1 MTNNEDN
8 NQELEERQLN
18 TDTIQT
24 GTFYRDLAFNREEID
39 VENRTVSLAFSS
51 ENPVERFF
59 GEEILSHDPSAV
71 RMGRLK
77 DGGALLVDHDARDIV
92 GIVES
97 ADIGGDRRGRATV
110 RFGNST
116 RASEVWQDVQ
126 DGIRRHVSVGYVI
139 HELQQ
144 DAKRNSDGLDSFR
157 AVDWEPLEV
166 SLVSIPADNTVGVGR
181 SLEQVGED
189 ISTKVLRTESSSSSS
204 IKIMSDNDNIKDEQI
219 VAPVASSPSPTDV
232 RVLREDV
239 RRGEMERINSIEALG
254 SNHNNVELAREFI
267 GSGKSVD
274 DFKGALL
281 ERVAKPVASKDADAG
296 LSDSEVKQFSFRKA
310 INALANPHDRRAQE
324 EAAFE
329 FEASRAAADKAGVET
344 RGLRVPNEVLK
355 RDNTVGSATGGGH
368 LVGEDTTG
376 FIDRLTA
383 TSIAMQRGTTLGGL
397 VGDVAIPRMTGGATA
412 YWLAESGAPTES
424 AAAFDQVNLSPNTVA
439 GYIDISRKL
448 SKQSSVDVE
457 SLIRNDLA
465 RSLGLAIDAAAING
479 AGTDEPLGILGQTG
493 IGAVAGGAAG
503 AAPTWAH
510 LVDLESAI
518 AQDNA
523 LGGDLAYWSNYV
535 VSGKLKQ
542 TEKTSGVGDYILD
555 GNGVNGYNFE
565 LSNQIPST
573 LTKGVSGAVCSAII
587 FGNFADLI
595 IGMWGGLDL
604 TVDPYSEST
613 KGTIRVVAFQDM
625 DIALRHAESFAA
637 MQDVLTA

>member
-8 NQELEERQLN
+8 NKELEERQLN
-18 TDTIQT
+18 NDTIQT
-24 GTFYRDLAFNREEID
+24 GTFYRDLSFNREEID
-39 VENRTVSLAFSS
+39 VDNRTVSLAFSS

-59 GEEILSHDPSAV
+59 GEEILSHDPNAV

-97 ADIGGDRRGRATV
+97 AEIGGDRRGRATV

-116 RASEVWQDVQ
+116 RATEVWQDVQ

-144 DAKRNSDGLDSFR
+144 DTKSNAGGLDSFR

-181 SLEQVGED
+181 SKEQVGED
-189 ISTKVLRTESSSSSS
+189 ISTKVLRTDSSSS
-204 IKIMSDNDNIKDEQI
+204 IKIMSDNDNIKDETI
-219 VAPVASSPSPTDV
+219 VTPVVSYPSPNE
-232 RVLREDV
+232 LREV
-239 RRGEMERINSIEALG
+239 REDARREEMQRINSIETLG

-281 ERVAKPVASKDADAG
+281 ERVAKPVASNDADTG
-296 LSDSEVKQFSFRKA
+296 LSDSEVQSFSFRKA

-355 RDNTVGSATGGGH
+355 RDQ
-368 LVGEDTTG
+368 LVGTATAGGNLVGTDTSG

-397 VGDVAIPRMTGGATA
+397 VGDVAIPRMTGGSTA
-412 YWLAESGAPTES
+412 YWLAEAGATTES
-424 AAAFDQVNLSPNTVA
+424 AAAFDQVSLSPKTVA
-439 GYIDISRKL
+439 GYVDISRKL

-479 AGTDEPLGILGQTG
+479 GGTNEPSGILQTSG
-493 IGAVAGGAAG
+493 IGAVAGGTNG
-503 AAPTWAH
+503 LAPTWAN
-510 LVDLESAI
+510 LVGLETAVS
-518 AQDNA
+518 QDNA
-523 LGGDLAYWSNYV
+523 LGSDMAYWSNYKV
-535 VSGKLKQ
+535 AGKLKQ
-542 TEKTSGVGDYILD
+542 TQKTSGVGDYILD
-555 GNGVNGYNFE
+555 GGEVNGYNFE
-565 LSNQIPST
+565 LSNQVPSN
-573 LTKGVSGAVCSAII
+573 LVKGASGAVCSAII

-625 DIALRHAESFAA
+625 DVALRHAESFAA
-637 MQDVLTA
+637 MQDALTA

>member
-116 RASEVWQDVQ
+116 RATEVWQDVQ

-239 RRGEMERINSIEALG
+239 RRGEMERINSIETLG

-296 LSDSEVKQFSFRKA
+296 LSDNEVKQFSFRKA

-355 RDNTVGSATGGGH
+355 RDQLVGTATAGGH

-397 VGDVAIPRMTGGATA
+397 VGDVAIPRMTGGSTA
-412 YWLAESGAPTES
+412 YWLAEAGAPTET
-424 AAAFDQVNLSPNTVA
+424 AATFDQVSLSPKTVA
-439 GYIDISRKL
+439 GWVDISRKL

-457 SLIRNDLA
+457 SMIRNDLA

-479 AGTDEPLGILGQTG
+479 GGTNEPSGILQTSG
-493 IGAVAGGAAG
+493 IGAVAGGANG
-503 AAPTWAH
+503 LAPSWANI
-510 LVDLESAI
+510 VDLETAVS
-518 AQDNA
+518 QDNA
-523 LGGDLAYWSNYV
+523 LGADMGYWSNYKV
-535 VSGKLKQ
+535 AGKLKQ
-542 TEKTSGVGDYILD
+542 VEKSSGNGDYIFNS
-555 GNGVNGYNFE
+555 GEVNGYSFE
-565 LSNQIPST
+565 LSNQVPST
-573 LTKGVSGAVCSAII
+573 LTKGTSSGVCSAII

-625 DIALRHAESFAA
+625 DVAIRHAESFAA
-637 MQDVLTA
+637 MQDALT

>member
-97 ADIGGDRRGRATV
+97 AEIGGDRRGRATV

-144 DAKRNSDGLDSFR
+144 DTKGNAGGLDSFR

-181 SLEQVGED
+181 SQEQVGED
-189 ISTKVLRTESSSSSS
+189 ISTKVLRTESSSS
-204 IKIMSDNDNIKDEQI
+204 IKIMSDNDNIKDENI

-239 RRGEMERINSIEALG
+239 RRGEMERINSIETLG
-254 SNHNNVELAREFI
+254 SNHDNVELAREFI

-281 ERVAKPVASKDADAG
+281 ERVAKPVASNDADAG
-296 LSDSEVKQFSFRKA
+296 LSDNEVQQFSFRKA

-355 RDNTVGSATGGGH
+355 RENTVGSAGGGGH

-383 TSIAMQRGTTLGGL
+383 TSIAMQRGTMLGGL

-412 YWLAESGAPTES
+412 YWLAESAAATES
-424 AAAFDQVNLSPNTVA
+424 TAAFDQVNLSPNTVA
-439 GYIDISRKL
+439 GFIDISRKL

-479 AGTDEPLGILGQTG
+479 GGTDEPLGILGQTG
-493 IGAVAGGAAG
+493 IGAVAGGTDG
-503 AAPTWAH
+503 AAAAWSH
-510 LVDLESAI
+510 LVDLETAV

-523 LGGDLAYWSNYV
+523 LGSDMAYWSNYK

-542 TEKTSGVGDYILD
+542 TEKTSGVGNYILD
-555 GNGVNGYNFE
+555 GDGVNGYNFE
-565 LSNQIPST
+565 LSNQVPSN
-573 LTKGVSGAVCSAII
+573 LVKNASGAVCSAII